1 MTKYLIIKI
10 LFFISFTYVHIAL
23 AESEDVKCSK
33 ILGSI
38 IVETEL
44 SEKDKLNKWSDYK
57 DTCSKDDF
65 YYIGQAQIYS
75 LRNAGHGVNY
85 IHKLLDEKKITY
97 TKDIMFF
104 LGTGC
109 DAYAFQQNEEALEV
123 LKGFADILIN
133 DYKNSATGYFLK
145 GCYFFHQ
152 NNLNQAEYY
161 YKKAKELGKTNNDKL
176 FQTVAIRDLTI
187 RRAAIIA
194 YRQNKYKL
202 CIGFYKK
209 AFELNEFGTLVDSF
223 VSNAVT
229 KSLFKLG
236 NCKDARKL
244 MDLRKE
250 LFPQFAKGKNFID
263 LEQEYNQTCSK

>member
-10 LFFISFTYVHIAL
+10 LLFISFTYVHITL
-23 AESEDVKCSK
+23 AESEDEKCNK
-33 ILGSI
+33 ILESI
-38 IVETEL
+38 IIETEL
-44 SEKDKLNKWSDYK
+44 SETDKLNKWSDYK
-57 DTCSKDDF
+57 GTCSKDYF

-75 LRNAGHGVNY
+75 LRDTGHGFNY
-85 IHKLLDEKKITY
+85 INKLLDEKKITY

-104 LGTGC
+104 LGTCC
-109 DAYAFQQNEEALEV
+109 DAYAFQQNSEALEV
-123 LKGFADILIN
+123 LKSFADILIN

-145 GCYFFHQ
+145 GCYFFHV

-161 YKKAKELGKTNNDKL
+161 YKKAKELGRTNNDKL
-176 FQTVAIRDLTI
+176 FQRLAIRNITI
-187 RRAAIIA
+187 KRAAIIA

-209 AFELNEFGTLVDSF
+209 AFELSEFGTLADSF
-223 VSNAVT
+223 ASNAVT
-229 KSLFKLG
+229 KSLLKLG